1 MVFFVAPFFLSF
13 ERLFELSFNRQS
25 IRYANSLFKTD
36 IQNNAFGHLENH
48 VIYILSE
55 EVEKEPVSHRR
66 LLHDHLNA
74 LGLHPSVPTNISHTQ
89 AGVHT

>member
-1 MVFFVAPFFLSF
+1 MVI
-13 ERLFELSFNRQS
+13 NRQS
-25 IRYANSLFKTD
+25 IRHAKVGKSVNSLFKTH